1 MFRPEKRIKVT
12 FTSPSGNWMFSSN
25 VLYDGVK
32 AIINSLSRYIDKF
45 VVDAKDPYD
54 IRVVVP
60 DDYTATL
67 VTNTQAVNL
76 EYARHGVLKLNEVFD
91 DGVRVETDTDKT
103 DRIENFHYVSE
114 WIELTDKKRKNGG
127 VRTYKQLSLFDVND
141 LKSKEGNASPS
152 TEENTPT
159 DSNPESDD
167 DDSVAADRPSE
178 EASEPVHYAG
188 NDDDSSMIE
197 DYPEFDDD
205 GNWVPDE
212 CPDEGNT
219 EPSCYTYDADTDS
232 QIVDDYSDVD
242 DDGNWVPDERPNVD
256 RSGNIYYIDHSN
268 DQIVDDDDWQCGYFV
283 AGDSD
288 FPFFGDYPE
297 FDDGKNQDN
306 ETHDD
311 PDFQG

>member
-12 FTSPSGNWMFSSN
+12 FTSPTGNWMFSSN

-114 WIELTDKKRKNGG
+114 WIELTDKKIGR
-127 VRTYKQLSLFDVND
+127 
-141 LKSKEGNASPS
+141 ASC
-152 TEENTPT
+152 
-159 DSNPESDD
+159 
-167 DDSVAADRPSE
+167 R
-178 EASEPVHYAG
+178 
-188 NDDDSSMIE
+188 
-197 DYPEFDDD
+197 
-205 GNWVPDE
+205 
-212 CPDEGNT
+212 
-219 EPSCYTYDADTDS
+219 
-232 QIVDDYSDVD
+232 
-242 DDGNWVPDERPNVD
+242 ERV
-256 RSGNIYYIDHSN
+256 
-268 DQIVDDDDWQCGYFV
+268 
-283 AGDSD
+283 
-288 FPFFGDYPE
+288 
-297 FDDGKNQDN
+297 
-306 ETHDD
+306 
-311 PDFQG
+311 